1 MLNNTSIF
9 FWAVLGLTL
18 SSAVGAAS
26 ISVKNDR
33 LGYLIQRV
41 DYQRIDDSIEKSEN
55 QLLGRASWNI
65 QCWVKAGEDTKI
77 CTMRK
82 NHITVMRMNDHYSL
96 SVGMKP
102 AKNSITV
109 LTVDDNSALQ
119 AREGLYRDAQPII
132 DQFKRGAQ
140 VKTEFKASNTAKTV
154 MNEISLVGFTDAFND
169 MQQQYSR
176 LDSFDPL
183 RRL

>member
-9 FWAVLGLTL
+9 VGAVLGLAL
-18 SSAVGAAS
+18 SSTVGAAAV
-26 ISVKNDR
+26 SVKNDR

-41 DYQRIDDSIEKSEN
+41 DYQRIDASIEKSEN

-65 QCWVKAGEDTKI
+65 QCWVKTGEDTKI

-102 AKNSITV
+102 EKNSVTV
-109 LTVDDNSALQ
+109 LKVDDNSPLQ

-132 DQFKRGAQ
+132 DQFKRGSE
-140 VKTEFKASNTAKTV
+140 VKTEFKATNTAKTV
-154 MNEISLVGFTDAFND
+154 MNQISLVGFTDAFND